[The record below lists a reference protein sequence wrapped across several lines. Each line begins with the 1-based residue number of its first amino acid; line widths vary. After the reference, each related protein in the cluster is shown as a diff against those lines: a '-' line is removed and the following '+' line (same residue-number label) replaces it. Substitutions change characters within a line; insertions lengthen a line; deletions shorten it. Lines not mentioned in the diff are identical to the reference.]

1 MPINPSLLGQ
11 PRLPTCAGKHQH
23 FIDHKYFVD
32 IKINKWL
39 YKTYNGERWDLD
51 YQNKC
56 RGSVQRSKQH
66 LGQRESWVSVGNV
79 DKPEGFFFFFLEKW
93 NWEDCC
99 TVKRCVHVVLGEV
112 PIRRMCW
119 SSESQPRTKASLK
132 QRRANCSFCCGE
144 YPQPKTTPS
153 RRDKSGLLY
162 SEIKLFQRFFFY
174 FFL

>member
-79 DKPEGFFFFFLEKW
+79 DKPEGFFFFFSGKVKLGRLLHCEKVCACCVGW
-93 NWEDCC
+93 GAHKKNVLKLWEPAEDQGF
-99 TVKRCVHVVLGEV
+99 TKTK
-112 PIRRMCW
+112 
-119 SSESQPRTKASLK
+119 ESKLQ
-132 QRRANCSFCCGE
+132 F
-144 YPQPKTTPS
+144 
-153 RRDKSGLLY
+153 LLWGIPPTQNN
-162 SEIKLFQRFFFY
+162 SITQG
-174 FFL
+174 